1 MRFLKIVFLASET
14 RARVL
19 RDLGDDLASI
29 MLPHPRTWTAA
40 VRQLTNYIQS
50 RKPGISGRY
59 LYSFGPFQIVIG
71 IRVWSIFYVLESG
84 PVRFSLVLYSNQS
97 VWLKISD
104 SDGLLPDVR

>member
-40 VRQLTNYIQS
+40 VRQLTHMYKLHA
-50 RKPGISGRY
+50 KPGFSGRY
-59 LYSFGPFQIVIG
+59 LYSFGPFQIVTG
-71 IRVWSIFYVLESG
+71 IRVWSIFYVLESC
-84 PVRFSLVLYSNQS
+84 PVRFSLVF
-97 VWLKISD
+97 
-104 SDGLLPDVR
+104 

>member
-40 VRQLTNYIQS
+40 VRQLTNYMENQGSADGTCIVSDHFKKWPVSQS
-50 RKPGISGRY
+50 
-59 LYSFGPFQIVIG
+59 GPFFT
-71 IRVWSIFYVLESG
+71 RVRTVTLFTNLTENSFRIL
-84 PVRFSLVLYSNQS
+84 
-97 VWLKISD
+97 D
-104 SDGLLPDVR
+104 SDGLPPDVR